1 MRLLAKVGL
10 VIGIIALFVVGVDAL
25 SGWWAG
31 EEKKSAVVVIVDPPP
46 AKQGVIPLRGRA
58 SLFAGAPREVTQS
71 SVAVDDA
78 EEVNLEASE
87 EARFELLADDSD
99 GTQFFVYAWME
110 MSDFTIYCDS
120 IGLPRMRYMKD
131 GDDASWVDAETG
143 KTLDTLTVPLRKRC
157 PAVGEQ

>member
-10 VIGIIALFVVGVDAL
+10 VIGIIALFVVGVNAL

-31 EEKKSAVVVIVDPPP
+31 EEKQSAVVVVDPPP
-46 AKQGVIPLRGRA
+46 AKADVIPLRGRA
-58 SLFAGAPREVTQS
+58 SLFAGEPREVTQT

-78 EEVNLEASE
+78 EEVNLEAAE

-110 MSDFTIYCDS
+110 MSDFTIYCQS
-120 IGLPRMRYMKD
+120 IGLPKMRYVK
-131 GDDASWVDAETG
+131 GDDAGWVDAATG
-143 KTLDTLTVPLRKRC
+143 KKLETLTVQLRKRC